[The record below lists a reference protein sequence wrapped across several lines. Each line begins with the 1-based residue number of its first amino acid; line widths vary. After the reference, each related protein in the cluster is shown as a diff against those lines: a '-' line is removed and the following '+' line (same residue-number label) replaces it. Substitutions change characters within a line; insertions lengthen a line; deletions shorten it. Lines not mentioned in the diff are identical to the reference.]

1 VNHRRSLPS
10 VVFWLGVVSLCT
22 DVATEMVYPL
32 LPLFLSS
39 VLFAKPGFIGVVEG
53 AAESTASILKL
64 ISGQIADRM
73 RRRKPLTV
81 FGYVLSSSLRPFIGM
96 CTAPWMVLA
105 LRVGDRV
112 GKGLR
117 TSPRDALLADA
128 TRPEERGRAYGFH
141 QAMDNAGA
149 VIGPLVATALLAHSK
164 ISLRHLFF
172 VTAVPGALAMWVLI
186 SRVQEPTSSI
196 EPDERRAG
204 PDLEHAPPLG
214 RRLYAYL
221 AIVAL
226 FSLGNSSDAFLLLR
240 AQSLGVAPIHLP
252 LLWMVHN
259 LLRALFSTTGGH
271 LSDRLGRRHLIV
283 AGWIIYG
290 ASYAGF
296 GRATAAWQMW
306 ALFVL
311 YGFYY
316 ALVEGSERALVVELV
331 GARARGRAFGLFHA
345 VVGLVA
351 LPASAGFGFIAERFG
366 APKAFYTAAILAGVA
381 ALLLTICVKESRT
394 GGGSRGG

>member
-1 VNHRRSLPS
+1 MTRRRPLPP

-22 DVATEMVYPL
+22 DIATEMVYPL

-39 VLFAKPGFIGVVEG
+39 VLHAGAGFIGVVEG
-53 AAESTASILKL
+53 AAESTASLLKL
-64 ISGQIADRM
+64 VSGQIADRT

-81 FGYVLSSSLRPFIGM
+81 FGYALSSSLRPFIGL

-117 TSPRDALLADA
+117 SSPRDALLADA

-141 QAMDNAGA
+141 QAMDNVGA
-149 VIGPLVATALLAHSK
+149 VVGPLVATALLATSR
-164 ISLRHLFF
+164 ITLQRLFLS
-172 VTAVPGALAMWVLI
+172 TAVPGALAMWVLI
-186 SRVQEPTSSI
+186 TRVKEPAAPS
-196 EPDERRAG
+196 ELDEQREGRAAA
-204 PDLEHAPPLG
+204 HASPVG
-214 RRLYAYL
+214 RRFYTYL
-221 AIVAL
+221 AVVAL

-240 AQSLGVAPIHLP
+240 ARSLGVASVHIP

-259 LLRALFSTTGGH
+259 LLRALFSTAGGQ

-283 AGWIIYG
+283 AGWLVYG
-290 ASYAGF
+290 VSYAGF
-296 GRATAAWQMW
+296 GLATSAWQMW
-306 ALFVL
+306 ALFIV

-331 GARARGRAFGLFHA
+331 GSRARGRAFGLFHA

-351 LPASAGFGFIAERFG
+351 LPASIGFGWVAERFG
-366 APKAFYTAAILAGVA
+366 AGWAFGGAATLALLAAICLMVF
-381 ALLLTICVKESRT
+381 VKEP
-394 GGGSRGG
+394 RGM